1 MIEPTVSLFIDSINR
16 KDLDS
21 LAKLMTEDHV
31 FVDSLGERLTGR
43 DTMRA
48 GWANYF
54 TFVPDYRIMPDWSA
68 RHGNAVAVFG
78 TTEGTYAPDGKIRKE
93 NYWITPAAFRV
104 MLRGEQIQMWQ
115 VYADNKRMHELL
127 AAGH

>member
-1 MIEPTVSLFIDSINR
+1 MIPTAASNC
-16 KDLDS
+16 
-21 LAKLMTEDHV
+21 
-31 FVDSLGERLTGR
+31 
-43 DTMRA
+43 
-48 GWANYF
+48 
-54 TFVPDYRIMPDWSA
+54 
-68 RHGNAVAVFG
+68 GNAVAVFG